1 MGDVK
6 DAMDSISFNDSQSDF
21 LHPIPYTMMY
31 VQWEANIIISQQ
43 LIRNLGLAFGTI
55 AVVNLVLIADI
66 VVSGLVFL
74 CVGLTLLDIV
84 GGAYFMGL
92 TIEVR
97 VPSFLH
103 RYCIHLHSTQ
113 YYGACTK
120 QHPRTSLTQY

>member
-97 VPSFLH
+97 VPSFSH
-103 RYCIHLHSTQ
+103 RYCIHLHNIME
-113 YYGACTK
+113 
-120 QHPRTSLTQY
+120 HVLNNLLEPR

>member
-97 VPSFLH
+97 VPSF
-103 RYCIHLHSTQ
+103 
-113 YYGACTK
+113 
-120 QHPRTSLTQY
+120 

>member
-92 TIEVR
+92 TIEVT
-97 VPSFLH
+97 VP
-103 RYCIHLHSTQ
+103 
-113 YYGACTK
+113 
-120 QHPRTSLTQY
+120 